1 MKVNSTARWPERL
14 EQVATLLRAEGAAI
28 LALQN
33 GDVRTLFSCRID
45 DELAW
50 RLVLGDDAVDRA
62 VTDRGAFATAIPAE
76 RWGDAVA
83 YALLA
88 PITSTAGERGIL
100 CAMRHSVPFDAVE
113 VVAGEAAAR
122 LLSMAFSDS
131 QAVAIAERDTAVAL
145 PPAER
150 PPLRV
155 AIIESHPATRI
166 GLETILERAGVTVS
180 VSCSTLAEALSR
192 TSGTR
197 CDVAL
202 MGTVADATAADAVH
216 RLRAKARLE
225 VIVIADERRGTDA
238 HAALRAGAA
247 GQIARDAA
255 PVRIV
260 AALHAAAA
268 GLAALDTAALDA
280 LLRSPRGSAASAPSS
295 DPLRETAA
303 EPFQRRASDRLP
315 GHEDDGDAER
325 TDVRDNERRTDQAER
340 TTQRTDRATDRSADR
355 GSDRG
360 ADRASER
367 AADGT
372 AAERPERPAG
382 ALSPREMELLR
393 YLAEGYTNK
402 EIARVMVLAEDT
414 VKKGVQSLIAKLG
427 AADRTHA
434 VVLALRSGLID

>member
-1 MKVNSTARWPERL
+1 MGSAAQGTCHTIAGWTLPRPHRRVEVNSTARWPERL

-45 DELAW
+45 DELSW

-100 CAMRHSVPFDAVE
+100 CAMRHGVPFDAVE

-166 GLETILERAGVTVS
+166 GLETILDRAGVTVS
-180 VSCSTLAEALSR
+180 LSCSTLAEALSR
-192 TSGTR
+192 TPGTR

-268 GLAALDTAALDA
+268 GLAAVDAVALDA
-280 LLRSPRGSAASAPSS
+280 LLRSSSAAPPSPAP
-295 DPLRETAA
+295 
-303 EPFQRRASDRLP
+303 DRGTPAL
-315 GHEDDGDAER
+315 D
-325 TDVRDNERRTDQAER
+325 R
-340 TTQRTDRATDRSADR
+340 TTPAPDRGTPGRRATDRIEEPA
-355 GSDRG
+355 
-360 ADRASER
+360 ER
-367 AADGT
+367 AT
-372 AAERPERPAG
+372 EPPAAERSEAPDRPQRPDRPAD

-434 VVLALRSGLID
+434 VVLALRSGLIE

>member
-1 MKVNSTARWPERL
+1 MIPPRWRHHGPSLDTRIHRPAEWTCDTVAQLDRQGLHRRVEVNSTARWPERL

-45 DELAW
+45 DTLAW

-76 RWGDAVA
+76 RWGDAVS

-88 PITSTAGERGIL
+88 PITSTAGERGVL
-100 CAMRHSVPFDAVE
+100 CALRHSVPFDAVE
-113 VVAGEAAAR
+113 VGAGEAAAR
-122 LLSMAFSDS
+122 LLSMAFSDA
-131 QAVAIAERDTAVAL
+131 QAVAFAERDTAAVFS
-145 PPAER
+145 PGER
-150 PPLRV
+150 PSLRV
-155 AIIESHPATRI
+155 AIVESHPATRI
-166 GLETILERAGVTVS
+166 GLETILERAGLTVTL
-180 VSCSTLAEALSR
+180 SCATLAEALSR
-192 TSGTR
+192 STGIRT
-197 CDVAL
+197 DVAL
-202 MGTVADATAADAVH
+202 LGVVADATAAEAVH
-216 RLRAKARLE
+216 RLRTKARVE

-247 GQIARDAA
+247 GQVARDAA
-255 PVRIV
+255 PIRIV

-268 GLAALDTAALDA
+268 GLAAVDPSALGA
-280 LLRSPRGSAASAPSS
+280 LLRARPAEALPERVT
-295 DPLRETAA
+295 ETPAL
-303 EPFQRRASDRLP
+303 ERRAADRLP
-315 GHEDDGDAER
+315 DR
-325 TDVRDNERRTDQAER
+325 TPETPAP
-340 TTQRTDRATDRSADR
+340 
-355 GSDRG
+355 
-360 ADRASER
+360 
-367 AADGT
+367 
-372 AAERPERPAG
+372 ERPERPAE

-434 VVLALRSGLID
+434 VVLALRSGLIE

>member
-1 MKVNSTARWPERL
+1 MKVNSTAARWPERL

-28 LALQN
+28 LALQS

-45 DELAW
+45 DELSW
-50 RLVLGDDAVDRA
+50 RLVLGDDALDRA

-100 CAMRHSVPFDAVE
+100 CAMRHGVPFDAVE
-113 VVAGEAAAR
+113 VDAGEAAAR

-150 PPLRV
+150 PALRV
-155 AIIESHPATRI
+155 AIIESHPAMRI

-180 VSCSTLAEALSR
+180 VSCSTLTEALSR
-192 TSGTR
+192 ASGTR

-202 MGTVADATAADAVH
+202 IGTVADAIVADAVH
-216 RLRAKARLE
+216 RVRAKTRLE
-225 VIVIADERRGTDA
+225 VIVVADERRGTDA

-255 PVRIV
+255 PARIV

-268 GLAALDTAALDA
+268 GLAALDAVALDA
-280 LLRSPRGSAASAPSS
+280 LLRSSSGTALAPQL
-295 DPLRETAA
+295 D
-303 EPFQRRASDRLP
+303 RATPAR
-315 GHEDDGDAER
+315 
-325 TDVRDNERRTDQAER
+325 
-340 TTQRTDRATDRSADR
+340 RATDRVE
-355 GSDRG
+355 G
-360 ADRASER
+360 APDDRALAGER
-367 AADGT
+367 AGAPGERVATPFERSQDSAT
-372 AAERPERPAG
+372 ARVDAPERQRPERPAD

-434 VVLALRSGLID
+434 VVLALRSGLIE